1 MKKFELHGN
10 AASLIFHE
18 GTGEYRIAT
27 SSFLLAGCKP
37 LLRLNGK
44 EVSFGHWSV
53 TEHTKNS
60 MVASAKGNAGNWT
73 LKFGFAAGDAL
84 TLRLSGCLKKVCD
97 DVELLYFDGLK
108 MKADHLLSQGIK
120 MGGCARDS
128 PGQRNE
134 EGFLRSD
141 AASRDGKRR
150 TAPSLLSAPLRVH
163 AVFLRQGGVRRNL
176 RFQDGSRHQTLFS
189 EKVCAGA
196 ATLRTGDGL
205 P

>member
-73 LKFGFAAGDAL
+73 LEFRFAAGDAL

-108 MKADHLLSQGIK
+108 MGFFLAPGHSDGGICMTAGSYLFTGDTLLQG
-120 MGGCARDS
+120 
-128 PGQRNE
+128 
-134 EGFLRSD
+134 
-141 AASRDGKRR
+141 
-150 TAPSLLSAPLRVH
+150 
-163 AVFLRQGGVRRNL
+163 
-176 RFQDGSRHQTLFS
+176 
-189 EKVCAGA
+189 
-196 ATLRTGDGL
+196 LRTVTKLYCGSKEKLGHTLDKIRELQGKGYLVCPGHGECFPLDGYDL
-205 P
+205 SKALS

>member
-97 DVELLYFDGLK
+97 DVELLYFDG
-108 MKADHLLSQGIK
+108 
-120 MGGCARDS
+120 
-128 PGQRNE
+128 
-134 EGFLRSD
+134 
-141 AASRDGKRR
+141 
-150 TAPSLLSAPLRVH
+150 
-163 AVFLRQGGVRRNL
+163 
-176 RFQDGSRHQTLFS
+176 
-189 EKVCAGA
+189 
-196 ATLRTGDGL
+196 
-205 P
+205 